1 MFNSMQAQWTLP
13 TGYPVYNVL
22 ATAVASLLIFSM
34 HLLTCCTAGRRRLG
48 CAWAPSV
55 ALTRGSPHPRTFS
68 LCVRL
73 AVVLVNIFI
82 SALLENFDLDED
94 EKLRLQFQEY
104 RRRKAAAIEKAQYVS
119 ATCRRV
125 LNHGRSG
132 HP

>member
-34 HLLTCCTAGRRRLG
+34 HLLTCCTACRRGHGACASSISLNVGRPVLLFMRL
-48 CAWAPSV
+48 
-55 ALTRGSPHPRTFS
+55 L
-68 LCVRL
+68 L
-73 AVVLVNIFI
+73 ADVLVNIFI

-104 RRRKAAAIEKAQYVS
+104 RRRKAAAIEKTQYV
-119 ATCRRV
+119 AI
-125 LNHGRSG
+125 
-132 HP
+132 